1 MKRGDAGGRGH
12 RRSVPDPPVAGKRP
26 ERAASLTVYGLMSSP
41 PRRSLLSGPWRFL
54 GAALAGLAAG
64 AGAAHLI
71 YSQGHRYGLELRAPR
86 PEPSPPKP
94 PTPED
99 HEAREPGRGRIA
111 RHPHQIP
118 HKGWVDIAW
127 RVGASYF
134 GDRVG
139 FVAGGVTFFILLSL
153 IPTLGAFV
161 TIYGLFADP
170 NDAWMRLAFLYSVL
184 PADVTQFLGAEMA
197 RLAAGS
203 TSQLTFTLIWT
214 LGLSL
219 WTANNGIKTLF
230 YGLNVAYH
238 EVEKRNIVRYN
249 LICFAFTLT
258 GLAAVL
264 ISAALVVGVPVVLG
278 PLGLAEEWQALA
290 PLRWPV
296 LFVLYV
302 GALAVIYRF
311 GPCRARA
318 RWRWLTPGAVFAAV
332 LSVLTSFLFSWYLT
346 TFVRLDSYGPLATAM
361 GFLLWTWISVQVIL
375 MGAEL
380 NAEIEHQ
387 TAQDTTTGDPRPL
400 GERGAVMADT
410 VGPRRGSP
418 AALTFTLRHAEA
430 LADRLGRRRNRPA
443 SPSGSQNGG
452 GDPI

>member
-1 MKRGDAGGRGH
+1 MTEPA
-12 RRSVPDPPVAGKRP
+12 RRSALSSLWKFAG
-26 ERAASLTVYGLMSSP
+26 ATV
-41 PRRSLLSGPWRFL
+41 
-54 GAALAGLAAG
+54 AGLAAG

-71 YSQGHRYGLELRAPR
+71 YSQGHKYGLELRAPR
-86 PEPSPPKP
+86 PEPLPPRP

-111 RHPHQIP
+111 RHPHEIP
-118 HKGWVDIAW
+118 HKGWTDIGW
-127 RVGASYF
+127 RVGGSYF

-139 FVAGGVTFFILLSL
+139 FVSGGVTFFILLSL
-153 IPTLGAFV
+153 FPTLGAFV

-170 NDAWMRLAFLYSVL
+170 ADAWSRLAFLYSVL
-184 PADVTQFLGAEMA
+184 PSNVASFLGAEMA

-203 TSQLTFTLIWT
+203 TRDLTFTLVWT
-214 LGLSL
+214 LALSL

-238 EVEKRNIVRYN
+238 EVERRNIVRYN

-264 ISAALVVGVPVVLG
+264 VTAGLVVGVPVVLG
-278 PLGLAEEWQALA
+278 VFGLTDEWQALA
-290 PLRWPV
+290 PLRWPL
-296 LFVLYV
+296 LFMIYV

-311 GPCRARA
+311 GPCRQSA
-318 RWRWLTPGAVFAAV
+318 RWRWLTPGALFAAM
-332 LSVLTSFLFSWYLT
+332 LSVIVSFVFSWFLT

-361 GFLLWTWISVQVIL
+361 AFLLWTWISVQVIL

-387 TAQDTTTGDPRPL
+387 TAHDTTTGEPMPI

-410 VGPRRGSP
+410 VGPRRGNP
-418 AALTFTLRHAEA
+418 AALAFTLRHAEA
-430 LADRLGRRRNRPA
+430 LADRLGRRRNRTERTPG
-443 SPSGSQNGG
+443 SHGDGSG
-452 GDPI
+452 PI